1 MYTLIIIYSLLATT
15 SATNPSVNSELFS
28 SLVPQKV
35 LATFN
40 ALPNPI
46 KYPQYT
52 TTTGTWQYFSPDT
65 WTSGFFPATGYA
77 LNTRKKL
84 CSASDAN
91 GLGTADWVAL
101 GRAASNG
108 LIPLEANTGVGHD
121 VGFLSFPFVEELVIN
136 PRSETAKTAV
146 NAFARALAARFNHV
160 VGCTRSWD
168 SSDPTNFRVIIDNMM
183 NLEVLFQ
190 SEKLTGN
197 HTLRQIAISHAD
209 TTMKNH
215 IRADGGTWHVVTY
228 NSATGS
234 VIKKGTAQGYADG
247 STWSRGQAW
256 AINGFANMY
265 GHTKDIKY
273 LVTARRLADHFLA
286 NVPKDGIVPWDFN
299 APLEPA
305 PRPADSSAAT
315 IAATGLLLLA
325 KYETNNAASK
335 KYSSAAIDLLNSIT
349 KLAWRPSWQSILTNG
364 TVNKPANNA
373 LTGIVYGDYY
383 FIKAGNDLVSLGLAG
398 CK

>member
-1 MYTLIIIYSLLATT
+1 
-15 SATNPSVNSELFS
+15 
-28 SLVPQKV
+28 
-35 LATFN
+35 
-40 ALPNPI
+40 
-46 KYPQYT
+46 
-52 TTTGTWQYFSPDT
+52 
-65 WTSGFFPATGYA
+65 
-77 LNTRKKL
+77 
-84 CSASDAN
+84 
-91 GLGTADWVAL
+91 
-101 GRAASNG
+101 
-108 LIPLEANTGVGHD
+108 
-121 VGFLSFPFVEELVIN
+121 
-136 PRSETAKTAV
+136 
-146 NAFARALAARFNHV
+146 
-160 VGCTRSWD
+160 
-168 SSDPTNFRVIIDNMM
+168 
-183 NLEVLFQ
+183 
-190 SEKLTGN
+190 
-197 HTLRQIAISHAD
+197 
-209 TTMKNH
+209 
-215 IRADGGTWHVVTY
+215 
-228 NSATGS
+228 
-234 VIKKGTAQGYADG
+234 
-247 STWSRGQAW
+247 
-256 AINGFANMY
+256 MY

-364 TVNKPANNA
+364 TVNKPVNNA